1 MTLTTKEIKARYLE
15 LQRQSQEAYKAAEP
29 ERKALEEAERP
40 HRELEEQIDAFL
52 DEHDKE
58 VIDNCETCCEPIFE
72 GDRCTG
78 GEFNLCEECAPSW
91 KDMLD
96 SPENFQDV
104 NEERLT
110 FDRAREMCDYHIAC
124 GGTLEDKMVS

>member
-15 LQRQSQEAYKAAEP
+15 LQRLSNEAYQAAEP

-40 HRELEEQIDAFL
+40 HRELEEQITEFL
-52 DEHDKE
+52 EEHDTE
-58 VIDNCETCCEPIFE
+58 VIGNCESCCEPIFD

-91 KDMLD
+91 QDMLD
-96 SPENFQDV
+96 SPENFEDPDG
-104 NEERLT
+104 NRLT
-110 FDRAREMCDYHIAC
+110 REKVKPYFDAHIAA
-124 GGTLEDKMVS
+124 GGAAEDKMVS